1 MSKSKFKPL
10 NFTHDSR
17 FGVLFCLDILQYG
30 NFSFLEITSRARGQS
45 RTGRSKIVP
54 MADEAAQKD
63 TGILVTVTWCESIKE
78 C

>member
-17 FGVLFCLDILQYG
+17 FSVLFCLDILQFV
-30 NFSFLEITSRARGQS
+30 NVSFFEITSRARGQS
-45 RTGRSKIVP
+45 RPGRSMIVP

-63 TGILVTVTWCESIKE
+63 TGILVTVTWCEYTEE